1 MVHNGRKMA
10 VGDAAD
16 DLRRRTLSNIRG
28 PFDRLI
34 YLASLRD
41 YNTGLYYHEGLA
53 GRFSQDVAC
62 EALADC
68 HREVFRELLAAS
80 LEELVEHLEAYMDST
95 HTARGDFIAAWQGLE
110 PYRVAVPVETDP
122 VSGELFFSNLKVA
135 LAVLQSRLRGG
146 YAHWAA
152 PPAASPQPLPGL

>member
-1 MVHNGRKMA
+1 MRFAAKNIEVQNA
-10 VGDAAD
+10 AGDM
-16 DLRRRTLSNIRG
+16 RERTLSKIRR

-41 YNTGLYYHEGLA
+41 YNTGLYYHDGLA
-53 GRFSQDVAC
+53 ARFSPDAAC

-68 HREVFRELLAAS
+68 HREVFRQLFEVS
-80 LEELVEHLEAYMDST
+80 LEDLVGQLEAYVDST

-122 VSGELFFSNLKVA
+122 VSAEPFFSNLKIA
-135 LAVLQSRLRGG
+135 LAILQSRLRG
-146 YAHWAA
+146 HWAA
-152 PPAASPQPLPGL
+152 PPAAWPQPSLGQ